1 MYDEIEAS
9 ARNIIA
15 EVESQSLTGG
25 DKFVAACCLTALLQQ
40 ITKQQDWKIA
50 TKLWESVK
58 KLPGCSVAF
67 SNGVTWIPEDFFSHH
82 LPRPNTTG
90 EETDCQR

>member
-40 ITKQQDWKIA
+40 ITKQKDRKIA
-50 TKLWESVK
+50 TKLLE
-58 KLPGCSVAF
+58 
-67 SNGVTWIPEDFFSHH
+67 
-82 LPRPNTTG
+82 
-90 EETDCQR
+90 